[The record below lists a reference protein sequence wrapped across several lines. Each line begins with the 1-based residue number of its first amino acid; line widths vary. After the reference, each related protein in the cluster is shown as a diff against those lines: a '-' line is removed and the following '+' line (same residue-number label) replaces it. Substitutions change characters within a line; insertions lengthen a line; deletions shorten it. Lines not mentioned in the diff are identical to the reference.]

1 MKKILIILGIL
12 ILIIGIGIGCLYG
25 YYNNSLKET
34 YGNEEENVTLIINQ
48 GTSSKGVVDIVYN
61 AGLLKNKYVG
71 YVYIKLHNINNL
83 QAGEYQV
90 NKAMNFTEILDKIS
104 SGEVVDNS
112 ISITFVEGKRLTYFV
127 SQISKKFPYTEEEI
141 MKRLEDKDYLQSL
154 IDKYWF
160 LTDEILNDKLYYA
173 LEGYLYPSTYYFKE
187 DASLEDI
194 IDRLLSQTGKELSNY
209 KTEIANSDYTI
220 HEILTMASIVELE
233 AGIDKYR
240 AGVAGVFYNRLNN
253 NQSLGSDVTT
263 YYAAKIDMGERDL
276 YQYEIDDINDYNTR
290 PLSKIGLP
298 VGPISN
304 PGIASIKAAIEPE
317 DSNYLFFVADKNG
330 NIYFSAT
337 NYEHETTIARLKEEG
352 LWYVYS

>member
-1 MKKILIILGIL
+1 MKKVLIILGIF
-12 ILIIGIGIGCLYG
+12 ILIIGIGIGSLYI

-34 YGNEEENVTLIINQ
+34 YGNEDENVTLIINQ

-71 YVYIKLHNINNL
+71 YIYIKLHNINNL

-112 ISITFVEGKRLTYFV
+112 ITVTFVEGKRLTYFV
-127 SQISKKFPYTEEEI
+127 SQIAKKFPYTEEEI
-141 MKRLEDKDYLQSL
+141 MNKLEDKDYLQSL
-154 IDKYWF
+154 IEKHWF

-209 KTEIANSDYTI
+209 KTEIANSNYTV
-220 HEILTMASIVELE
+220 HELLTMASIVELE
-233 AGIDKYR
+233 AGVDKYR
-240 AGVAGVFYNRLNN
+240 SGVAGVFYNRLNN

-263 YYAAKIDMGERDL
+263 YYAAKIEMGERDL
-276 YQYEIDDINDYNTR
+276 YQYEIDAINDYNTR

-298 VGPISN
+298 VGPIAN

-330 NIYFSAT
+330 VIYFSAT